1 MTGPNS
7 NKHWYLSISGIE
19 LYGSMID
26 ASSDS
31 AISDKLA
38 PQNWWDQADI
48 PAAVAE
54 FQGQSRDTPTTVI
67 HLATNNKW
75 QGFMS
80 VNSYSSGRQS
90 FEVKFEVD
98 PPTTNTWRFIV
109 GIVPPKFTS
118 TAPKKYVGSKGWGY
132 IAGTGGKNHNSGQS
146 AKYGD
151 KYGAGDIIRVAMD
164 FEAQTV
170 EFFKNGISQSVS
182 FRDLAGPVHAAVSMT
197 GAGTMA
203 TLMVRADSAELSGS
217 RRSAP
222 SASQWL
228 RRTRRAHL
236 ADAAVAWFKHNRRDV
251 GTRGRPAP
259 RLTLP
264 SVEEMSMY
272 NNQFMWV
279 LLRCVKSDNV
289 RRIIAQPEW
298 TKLLVQTCHNGS
310 SIGRVLSLRILRH
323 TLPSTPPKTADA
335 AVGPAGFLTG
345 ALREIGAACLQ
356 SIDTARMFEVGT
368 DARARSSSEY
378 TSSSEASVWEEKVAE
393 DDIPRHLFGMQSRR
407 AIGSELLSLCRT
419 LMRSDLWREIISATL
434 LRSLALLTDIHP
446 KFQLIHQRMELIM
459 SNIPVRESSEQ
470 SVIFLSDAGEA
481 TDAGDIG
488 TEVLALPVSARTPV
502 GEGVS
507 GPERKDAGFDGS
519 SRPPAKPI
527 EAFVEKKENDGESDY
542 TQFMSDIDI
551 PSLHNLGG
559 DVEMLVASLAIL
571 EGGIERVREG
581 AAVLVHVEGDV
592 QGGVITKINT
602 SGDRSQKDSKKTWA
616 FHVQLS
622 DGEDIEVLDKSQIE
636 VVSETGTDLSRL
648 TNADDIFRSVVD
660 FLETND
666 SAADSF
672 TDFPDGQILLA
683 QLTRYC
689 TRVVEQ
695 FVRDPKFVS
704 NSQSSCLIQYLSKR
718 ALVLQDENIGLDGP
732 EYTVFNVQSRLCM
745 LDDVRVKRQLEVRLK
760 KSSAQMVSE
769 KSDFKEKSEFSHDYP
784 MDTNG
789 ILYYLGTDCGRSE
802 WKNPH
807 DRYSVTVTCRS
818 LMKDSKNASA
828 IVGRESVRCVSKP
841 EDNQW
846 FQVDFHKREIRPRH
860 YTLRHYQSWDTED
873 IAALRNWRFEGW
885 ANGKWSLLREHT
897 DDQSLN
903 KKGMSY
909 TWTLEPAP
917 TAFYSKFRVAMTG
930 KNSNGHMYLS
940 LSGFEL
946 YGTMRTIS
954 RRKGSTASDI
964 QPSSS
969 ELSSEPGTIFSF
981 GKSENGRVGHGDT
994 PEIAVPSA
1002 IIGFEGEGIAEVGC
1016 FASHVIAL
1024 TESGKVY
1031 TWGKGDN
1038 GRLGHGNAV
1047 QQSHPKR
1054 VRIGKDDISCVRVS
1068 AGLGFSVALDSDGK
1082 VWTFGQGSS
1091 GQIGNGANNDQKTP
1105 VMVQGILEDKRIS
1118 TIAAGGSHVLA
1129 VSSGGQLYAW
1139 GKNQYGQLGLGS
1151 IGNKDEPVLVDSAV
1165 ALSFVMLCAGWEHS
1179 MALTA
1184 KGALYT
1190 WGGGYE
1196 GSRPVCGH
1204 GTNEKQLLP
1213 RQVEP
1218 LKNYVIVRMATGWD
1232 HSLVVTSEGHLFTW
1246 GGNPGGCLGESDC
1259 TKRFA
1264 PKRVTGDLVA
1274 ERVVWADGGQDHTCA
1289 VTEKGEL
1296 FSWGSGGK
1304 HLGHMDTKASSSPK
1318 RIESTVGKQIF
1329 QAVTCGDKCNFAIT
1343 SVECKRVPY
1352 LPLSALSKTDKPLP
1366 PYPYCAFFVGGC
1378 ALARERKYAYF
1389 RPAPRSVPPGDGVL
1403 YARDNVC
1410 SGRDVVGVVTSAEGT
1425 GKIQSD
1431 GGVSLR
1437 LSTALGVSLPPC
1449 EGDGPI
1455 SASYTATVSIKP
1467 TLDVNVKEVVLLM
1480 GEHENWLHRLKIN
1493 TNFTQ
1498 ISLEVR
1504 YNTAEASDAGAGAL
1518 SPLSAGALVGGIVGA
1533 AAIGSGENVQKVTAE
1548 VNDFA
1553 PEQYTAIC
1561 LVFDAEKRQL
1571 KAFVEGIL
1579 VCEIQICGD
1588 AVDLSNGSR
1597 LTFVKHL
1604 MGCVKQAGLW
1614 YFALTN
1620 KQVSHLGANGLE
1632 FVGQDFQADLSHR
1645 RAMQFLNF
1653 GAGERHPDCSTVG
1666 PAAFK
1671 QVRVVG
1677 AAPKGKSSAGT
1688 AEHEVQMETFFSIEK
1703 GTYIAVNRVCEA
1715 SETPETRLNVY
1726 SLIMDI
1732 KLPKLPALGTRLS
1745 LFQPASKAAFFVD
1758 HTGAL
1763 RLEDYP
1769 FGTGARM
1776 QADRW
1781 HRVCFVVNLEAG
1793 RAAVYLDGQNAFAL
1807 SSVAES
1813 AAGTGTARP
1822 ELKADGPLAIAK
1834 RYSMFYHKTPTA
1846 GCEVR
1851 LRAIRLQRA
1860 AVSTAV
1866 AMKLGAS
1873 TLHNP
1878 LTDEREIRTL
1888 GATLVQMGH
1897 PIKWIEKAFK
1907 HCGKDRRLAS
1917 DWILANQK
1925 QLENE
1930 DFYRNHMDSARRL
1943 TLMGYPLQWC
1953 IEALGPK
1960 NCSDLSSATSEGSDV
1975 PLVQP
1980 KQVDFER
1987 AVSWLLDNE
1996 ERLMK
2001 RDKHR
2006 QSTTSHPPLD
2016 SSVHLKLFRQI
2027 NVDSGDS
2034 LNNGHRILAD
2044 VNQKI
2049 DFNFNNA
2056 TKQAPAE
2063 RIVEF
2068 ADTDE
2073 ISAEN
2078 ANSQTLRCE
2087 RFLATVY
2094 AREALVSLFRHW
2106 RPGADIPL
2114 QLDFPDP
2121 SPVTPSP
2128 SDPPRLSQL
2137 GRFLRLVAANR
2148 VGGGLEALRPS
2159 LLRIVRHEAES
2170 VAAVWNPDEP
2180 LAMSEFTRLA
2190 PVSRHL
2196 INQVLVHL
2204 IGLCQFSS
2212 MDSAARGSNGLTGE
2226 DSSAGGDGL
2235 VFCDAAAEPPSKGS
2249 D

>member
-1 MTGPNS
+1 
-7 NKHWYLSISGIE
+7 
-19 LYGSMID
+19 
-26 ASSDS
+26 
-31 AISDKLA
+31 
-38 PQNWWDQADI
+38 
-48 PAAVAE
+48 
-54 FQGQSRDTPTTVI
+54 
-67 HLATNNKW
+67 
-75 QGFMS
+75 
-80 VNSYSSGRQS
+80 
-90 FEVKFEVD
+90 
-98 PPTTNTWRFIV
+98 
-109 GIVPPKFTS
+109 
-118 TAPKKYVGSKGWGY
+118 
-132 IAGTGGKNHNSGQS
+132 
-146 AKYGD
+146 
-151 KYGAGDIIRVAMD
+151 
-164 FEAQTV
+164 
-170 EFFKNGISQSVS
+170 
-182 FRDLAGPVHAAVSMT
+182 
-197 GAGTMA
+197 
-203 TLMVRADSAELSGS
+203 
-217 RRSAP
+217 
-222 SASQWL
+222 
-228 RRTRRAHL
+228 
-236 ADAAVAWFKHNRRDV
+236 
-251 GTRGRPAP
+251 
-259 RLTLP
+259 
-264 SVEEMSMY
+264 
-272 NNQFMWV
+272 
-279 LLRCVKSDNV
+279 
-289 RRIIAQPEW
+289 
-298 TKLLVQTCHNGS
+298 
-310 SIGRVLSLRILRH
+310 
-323 TLPSTPPKTADA
+323 
-335 AVGPAGFLTG
+335 
-345 ALREIGAACLQ
+345 
-356 SIDTARMFEVGT
+356 
-368 DARARSSSEY
+368 
-378 TSSSEASVWEEKVAE
+378 
-393 DDIPRHLFGMQSRR
+393 
-407 AIGSELLSLCRT
+407 
-419 LMRSDLWREIISATL
+419 
-434 LRSLALLTDIHP
+434 
-446 KFQLIHQRMELIM
+446 
-459 SNIPVRESSEQ
+459 
-470 SVIFLSDAGEA
+470 
-481 TDAGDIG
+481 
-488 TEVLALPVSARTPV
+488 
-502 GEGVS
+502 
-507 GPERKDAGFDGS
+507 
-519 SRPPAKPI
+519 
-527 EAFVEKKENDGESDY
+527 
-542 TQFMSDIDI
+542 
-551 PSLHNLGG
+551 
-559 DVEMLVASLAIL
+559 
-571 EGGIERVREG
+571 
-581 AAVLVHVEGDV
+581 
-592 QGGVITKINT
+592 
-602 SGDRSQKDSKKTWA
+602 
-616 FHVQLS
+616 
-622 DGEDIEVLDKSQIE
+622 
-636 VVSETGTDLSRL
+636 
-648 TNADDIFRSVVD
+648 
-660 FLETND
+660 
-666 SAADSF
+666 
-672 TDFPDGQILLA
+672 
-683 QLTRYC
+683 
-689 TRVVEQ
+689 
-695 FVRDPKFVS
+695 
-704 NSQSSCLIQYLSKR
+704 
-718 ALVLQDENIGLDGP
+718 
-732 EYTVFNVQSRLCM
+732 
-745 LDDVRVKRQLEVRLK
+745 
-760 KSSAQMVSE
+760 
-769 KSDFKEKSEFSHDYP
+769 
-784 MDTNG
+784 
-789 ILYYLGTDCGRSE
+789 
-802 WKNPH
+802 
-807 DRYSVTVTCRS
+807 
-818 LMKDSKNASA
+818 
-828 IVGRESVRCVSKP
+828 
-841 EDNQW
+841 
-846 FQVDFHKREIRPRH
+846 
-860 YTLRHYQSWDTED
+860 
-873 IAALRNWRFEGW
+873 
-885 ANGKWSLLREHT
+885 
-897 DDQSLN
+897 
-903 KKGMSY
+903 
-909 TWTLEPAP
+909 
-917 TAFYSKFRVAMTG
+917 
-930 KNSNGHMYLS
+930 
-940 LSGFEL
+940 
-946 YGTMRTIS
+946 
-954 RRKGSTASDI
+954 
-964 QPSSS
+964 
-969 ELSSEPGTIFSF
+969 
-981 GKSENGRVGHGDT
+981 
-994 PEIAVPSA
+994 
-1002 IIGFEGEGIAEVGC
+1002 
-1016 FASHVIAL
+1016 
-1024 TESGKVY
+1024 
-1031 TWGKGDN
+1031 
-1038 GRLGHGNAV
+1038 
-1047 QQSHPKR
+1047 
-1054 VRIGKDDISCVRVS
+1054 
-1068 AGLGFSVALDSDGK
+1068 
-1082 VWTFGQGSS
+1082 
-1091 GQIGNGANNDQKTP
+1091 
-1105 VMVQGILEDKRIS
+1105 
-1118 TIAAGGSHVLA
+1118 
-1129 VSSGGQLYAW
+1129 
-1139 GKNQYGQLGLGS
+1139 
-1151 IGNKDEPVLVDSAV
+1151 
-1165 ALSFVMLCAGWEHS
+1165 
-1179 MALTA
+1179 
-1184 KGALYT
+1184 
-1190 WGGGYE
+1190 
-1196 GSRPVCGH
+1196 
-1204 GTNEKQLLP
+1204 
-1213 RQVEP
+1213 
-1218 LKNYVIVRMATGWD
+1218 
-1232 HSLVVTSEGHLFTW
+1232 
-1246 GGNPGGCLGESDC
+1246 
-1259 TKRFA
+1259 
-1264 PKRVTGDLVA
+1264 
-1274 ERVVWADGGQDHTCA
+1274 
-1289 VTEKGEL
+1289 
-1296 FSWGSGGK
+1296 
-1304 HLGHMDTKASSSPK
+1304 
-1318 RIESTVGKQIF
+1318 
-1329 QAVTCGDKCNFAIT
+1329 
-1343 SVECKRVPY
+1343 
-1352 LPLSALSKTDKPLP
+1352 
-1366 PYPYCAFFVGGC
+1366 
-1378 ALARERKYAYF
+1378 
-1389 RPAPRSVPPGDGVL
+1389 
-1403 YARDNVC
+1403 
-1410 SGRDVVGVVTSAEGT
+1410 
-1425 GKIQSD
+1425 
-1431 GGVSLR
+1431 
-1437 LSTALGVSLPPC
+1437 
-1449 EGDGPI
+1449 
-1455 SASYTATVSIKP
+1455 
-1467 TLDVNVKEVVLLM
+1467 M

-1851 LRAIRLQRA
+1851 LRSIRLQRA

-2249 D
+2249 ERAVVSQPSSLLALWICHLFLTVSQGGKTTVSQGGNTAVSQEEKTTLLHGEKKTVSQGEKATVTLSQGGGNMMNSQDEKSEQKSDDTEFLSRRRSRKGGKTAFSPSTRTPADILARFLFAPQVVSMLFEVVAASKGQQRLSFVRLLAHLIPVGVEFDKPKIDLLKEVMNKMYSSCSVDQRYTSFLQALIELNVAIEKREIRRAEAAASAGGRAGGGADVALDELSSSVGKEFQHSYNMDTNGIVYWLGTNEGTTSFTSPHTTGRVAVSASSWMDDSHDASAIVGRQAVRCVTKPLDGGSHIVVDFLDRTIRPSHYTLRHYASWDTEALRSWNFEGSNDGEVWKLLKMHKTDQSLRSKGQSHTWALPGVHEAFSMFRIRMTGKNSNEHWYLACSGFEIYGVLDPEDVDTQKRDITLIYDTDFDHNGLLYYLGSNQLRSHWRNPASTGQVIVRSSPPAAESADRTTVVGREAARFVAGPPVTAADRVRLDSESTVSLDESGGAWVSVSLSGAQVAPSHYTLRHHSSSDDQAIRNWRLLASENGADWQVLSAHHGDKALKRKGAAHTWQLEPLSSGDGGARMFAHFRLEMTGPNSSGGRALALSGFELYGKAVVEGDVVDSAATTEFQWRESPGISISPSKAQTFSVSKGIPNTSWRSTALTEVITSGTHKFKITVHKLENNSEETHDVVVGIIAAGKLTEFLGSGKCIGDETPYSSRTDLAPLGPADSLIVELNGSLQEVAFHRGNAVHSMQCPDVAGPVGLAVSVASGVAAQISLETVSRQRRTHPKRSLRRNQAWFDNILQIEMALRSFAGRHTKSNGKSPTASAAKLPVDLAQSVWRAVAQWPRERERVEAELKARDRARRRRGSLGSGDDR